1 MRILQPLQH
10 MIRSTSV
17 GAVSMGAGR
26 AGQARRLN
34 EKGPRRRAFATVTAI
49 ALIGLTA
56 MAVVAITTE
65 LITDARRTQSA
76 EIETQLRQLLL
87 AGADEAARNVDAW
100 AAVPADGK
108 SGKEMPIPL
117 PSTLA
122 SDGTL
127 KLIRPAA
134 GAGQSD
140 PQTLEIRIDATWCG
154 RRAAETLR
162 YRRAAGVWTLDE
174 VRRV

>member
-1 MRILQPLQH
+1 MT
-10 MIRSTSV
+10 RSSSI
-17 GAVSMGAGR
+17 GAVSTCAGR
-26 AGQARRLN
+26 AGQARRLH
-34 EKGPRRRAFATVTAI
+34 ERHVLTTRRRRGFATVTAI

-65 LITDARRTQSA
+65 LITDARRTQNA

-87 AGADEAARNVDAW
+87 AGADEAGRNLEAW
-100 AAVPADGK
+100 AAAPAEGK
-108 SGKEMPIPL
+108 PGKELPMTL

-122 SDGTL
+122 SDGAL
-127 KLIRPAA
+127 KLTLHQPGSAA
-134 GAGQSD
+134 GDS
-140 PQTLEIRIDATWCG
+140 QTIEVRVDATWCG

-162 YRRAAGVWTLDE
+162 YRRAGGAWMLEE